1 MTDTLIAAF
10 LAGIGLATLCGVF
23 PLLVL
28 LWACVRRAKDRVLY

>member
-10 LAGIGLATLCGVF
+10 LAGVGLATLCGVF

-28 LWACVRRAKDRVLY
+28 LWACARRGE